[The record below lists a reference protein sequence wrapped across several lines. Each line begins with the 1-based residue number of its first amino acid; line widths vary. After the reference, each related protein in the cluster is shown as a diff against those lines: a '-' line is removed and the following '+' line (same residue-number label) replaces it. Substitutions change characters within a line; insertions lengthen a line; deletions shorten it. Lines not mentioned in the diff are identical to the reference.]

1 MSTVV
6 PPSPIPPAQA
16 LTLPRASVLAA
27 PPALADLAVGIKL
40 DVVVATLPEANRITL
55 DTPQGPV
62 TLSLPFKP
70 VVSVGQPLIL
80 HLVGLAG
87 KDGHPKVAL
96 SLPDGRPPTGAPV
109 QMQAAGTGAGAAVQ
123 TSGGGTTIP
132 SAPHLGVGV
141 SVTAT
146 LLRPVTLSPQG
157 IIQAAVNTAIQNA
170 TASTPHSTP
179 TTTGQ
184 AATPQQAAQT
194 LQTGGAATATAQ
206 QSTGAPQPQSASQNV
221 LSAGSGL
228 LLKIV
233 SVKPSEGPSPTLTPP
248 TQSGTL
254 SLSPGVT
261 LTGTVSGQQG
271 PNQAV
276 VQTHAGPVTLP
287 TDKPIAPGT
296 QITFELLSLKPAPPT
311 APGVH
316 AAASPMTTGTW
327 PVLADTVNA
336 LADVSPGA
344 HAHLLQAALPRS
356 DAQLATNVIF
366 FLSAIRG
373 GDVKS
378 WLGDGPLR
386 ILERQRPDL
395 AGRLKD
401 DVGGASRRVR
411 DPETGDWRQF
421 AIPFLHDGEIDS
433 ISLLTRDDDA
443 EESDEDGNDGSR
455 FVIDLNLS
463 RLGHMQIDGL
473 VGDNK
478 KRLDVVVRTDQP
490 LASEMRQDIR
500 ALYANALEVTGLEGS
515 VGFQAAPGNF
525 VKISAPPAPS
535 NEDVVV

>member
-6 PPSPIPPAQA
+6 PPSPIPPTQV
-16 LTLPRASVLAA
+16 LSLPRATVLAA

-40 DVVVATLPEANRITL
+40 DVIVATLPEANRITL
-55 DTPQGPV
+55 DTPHGPV

-87 KDGHPKVAL
+87 KDGHPKVAI
-96 SLPDGRPPTGAPV
+96 SLPDGKPPTVAPAQV
-109 QMQAAGTGAGAAVQ
+109 QVGGAGTGAAVQ
-123 TSGGGTTIP
+123 TSGGPATVP
-132 SAPHLGVGV
+132 SAPHLGVGI

-146 LLRPVTLSPQG
+146 LLRPVVLSPQG

-170 TASTPHSTP
+170 TASTPQ
-179 TTTGQ
+179 TTATVTGG
-184 AATPQQAAQT
+184 AATPQQTTQT
-194 LQTGGAATATAQ
+194 PQTGGTATPTPQ
-206 QSTGAPQPQSASQNV
+206 QAGGAPQQQTAQPNV
-221 LSAGSGL
+221 LPAGSGL
-228 LLKIV
+228 SLRIV
-233 SVKPSEGPSPTLTPP
+233 SVKPPEGPLPSLTPP
-248 TQSGTL
+248 PQTGNL
-254 SLSPGVT
+254 SLTPGAT

-271 PNQAV
+271 PNSAV
-276 VQTHAGPVTLP
+276 VQTHAGPMTLP

-296 QITFELLSLKPAPPT
+296 QITFELLSLKPAPPPT
-311 APGVH
+311 PGVH
-316 AAASPMTTGTW
+316 AAASPMTSGTW
-327 PVLADTVNA
+327 PVLADAVDV
-336 LADVSPGA
+336 LADISPGA
-344 HAHLLQAALPRS
+344 QAHLIQAALPRS
-356 DAQLATNVIF
+356 DAQLATNIMF

-386 ILERQRPDL
+386 ILERQRPDV
-395 AGRLKD
+395 AARLKD

-421 AIPFLHDGEIDS
+421 AIPFLHDGDIDS
-433 ISLLTRDDDA
+433 ISLLTRDDDDDD
-443 EESDEDGNDGSR
+443 DEDSDNDGSR

-473 VGDNK
+473 VGANN

-525 VKISAPPAPS
+525 VKIAAPPAPS